1 MIPQDTPQQEPN
13 EHPIDRKKDASA
25 KRTFVP
31 VSEVTLLRKALEE
44 EKKKNEECVTRLK
57 YLQADFEN
65 LQKRSKREI
74 DDATKYGETDLTL
87 NLLPIFDDLERAL
100 AAGKNLD
107 NKEAIVGGLEMILKA
122 AQNVLFRRGLS
133 PIDAVGKKFDPA
145 KHEAIGFVSSSD
157 REENTVVREL
167 RKGYMFGEKVIR
179 PSIVEVARN
188 PSSEQPTSSPKTA
201 SQ

>member
-1 MIPQDTPQQEPN
+1 MIPQDTPQQRPS
-13 EHPIDRKKDASA
+13 EHSSDRKKDDPS

-31 VSEVTLLRKALEE
+31 ASEIASLQKALD
-44 EKKKNEECVTRLK
+44 EKKKENEECLTRLK

-74 DDATKYGETDLTL
+74 DEAIKYGETDLAY
-87 NLLPIFDDLERAL
+87 NFLPILDDLERAL
-100 AAGKNLD
+100 AAGKNSD

-122 AQNVLFRRGLS
+122 AQSALIRRGLS

-157 REENTVVREL
+157 SEENTVVREL
-167 RKGYMFGEKVIR
+167 RKGYMFGGKIIR

-188 PSSEQPTSSPKTA
+188 LGPEQPKSSPKTTG
-201 SQ
+201 Q